1 MRRFLTALLLAAS
14 ASAAAAEARAQTGEG
29 YLQKK
34 RAGCEQAPRTEPNRE
49 QLSQGV
55 VYFDYELCPPG
66 LEPAA
71 PLVMIL
77 LTTHGD
83 VISVEK
89 WTEGR
94 DGADFVAFY
103 HGKKIAFTLYRDLA
117 AVPLKV
123 FKAERRSGV
132 PAETAARPFLVNGT
146 SLIPFENLT
155 EESAERVAKVLEGA
169 DTLVKRAQS
178 KVSLTRE
185 AERLRLIVDLLDR
198 PPKARG

>member
-1 MRRFLTALLLAAS
+1 MRKLLAALLLAA
-14 ASAAAAEARAQTGEG
+14 ASPAGAGLAQTGEG

-34 RAGCEQAPRTEPNRE
+34 RAGCEQAPRTDRNWE
-49 QLSQGV
+49 QLPQGT

-83 VISVEK
+83 VVSVEK
-89 WTEGR
+89 WAQGR

-103 HGKKIAFTLYRDLA
+103 RGKKVAFTLYRDLA
-117 AVPLKV
+117 AVPAKV
-123 FKAERRSGV
+123 FKPERRSGV
-132 PAETAARPFLVNGT
+132 PAETAARPFLVDGAK
-146 SLIPFENLT
+146 LIPFENLT

-169 DTLVKRAQS
+169 DTLVKRAQA
-178 KVSLTRE
+178 KVSLIRE

-198 PPKARG
+198 PPRARS